1 MSFPA
6 EVDGTSAEAMPGV
19 SLDDRWVRAV
29 GIPVFGIVVPR
40 ISGVLDG
47 LPMSAPVYWVGSALA
62 IVAVAA
68 ICHGTR
74 GAYLAQRR
82 NTDWMERP
90 LRELARLLAAIV
102 FFTVPP
108 TVLALAAWYALLGTA
123 AAWRPALVTLAVA
136 ILGVVLM
143 VYLYE
148 LAFLL
153 KERAVGRRRLAGLDR
168 ARAEAELAALHAQV
182 DPHFLFN
189 SLNAL
194 SHLIVTDPRRASA
207 FTSHLAELHRY
218 VLQSATTKL
227 ISLAEELRFLDDYV
241 ALMTIRFASAFE
253 VEVVER
259 GADHRGLLPPMAL
272 QALVENAIKHNQLD
286 EARPLRVTVTLW
298 PDAVE
303 VRNERRPRL
312 RALPSAGAGLRNL
325 DERVQR
331 VVGQRLQVAAGG
343 RTFVVSVPLQAP
355 TVRVHSLRI
364 PVGQELVSP
373 ETSLDPQE
381 G

>member
-1 MSFPA
+1 LSI
-6 EVDGTSAEAMPGV
+6 TAEAHGASADLMPRV
-19 SLDDRWVRAV
+19 SLDDRLVRAV
-29 GIPVFGIVVPR
+29 GIPMFGIAVPR

-62 IVAVAA
+62 IAAVAA
-68 ICHGTR
+68 VCHGTR
-74 GAYLAQRR
+74 GAYLAQRH

-90 LRELARLLAAIV
+90 LRELTRLLAAIV

-108 TVLALAAWYALLGTA
+108 TVLTLAAWYALLGTS
-123 AAWRPALVTLAVA
+123 AAWRPALITLAVA

-143 VYLYE
+143 IYLYE

-153 KERAVGRRRLAGLDR
+153 KERAAGRTRLAGLDR

-218 VLQSATTKL
+218 VLRSATTKL
-227 ISLAEELRFLDDYV
+227 VSLEEELRFLDDYV
-241 ALMTIRFASAFE
+241 ALMTIRFATSFE
-253 VEVVER
+253 VEVVEA
-259 GADHRGLLPPMAL
+259 GADRRSLLPPMAL
-272 QALVENAIKHNQLD
+272 QTLVENAIKHNELD
-286 EARPLRVTVTLW
+286 AARPLRVTVALW
-298 PDAVE
+298 PEAVE
-303 VRNERRPRL
+303 VRNPRRPRR

-331 VVGQRLQVAAGG
+331 ILGQRIRIAAGG
-343 RTFVVSVPLQAP
+343 RVFAVSVPLQAS

-364 PVGQELVSP
+364 PVGQELVSSAA
-373 ETSLDPQE
+373 SLDPQ
-381 G
+381 GR